1 MQCFFMNNYHSLF
14 KYLILLCCLS
24 GCHDTSDENSLPNYW
39 DTKDSISVQAT
50 DTSQGNLEHIHSTN
64 EIHESLQTNS
74 IISLEN
80 WRIEDFIIN
89 KKDQNSSSIK
99 RTMEAI
105 RDEWESAPNPIIA
118 RFRGCDFGDYF
129 HLNFEDA
136 QGNIFDFGFGDN
148 AFGQIE
154 LYNTEN
160 FEDNPNYLN
169 KKFEIYWSWKITTFP
184 CCDGEFDQVEAYI
197 PSITNLVLTH

>member
-1 MQCFFMNNYHSLF
+1 MPQDFLIYSILFCSL
-14 KYLILLCCLS
+14 ISCQN
-24 GCHDTSDENSLPNYW
+24 TSDDKSSLN
-39 DTKDSISVQAT
+39 DLDVHDSISVQII
-50 DTSQGNLEHIHSTN
+50 DSSERNQEQINSTN
-64 EIHESLQTNS
+64 DLHDSLQTNA
-74 IISLEN
+74 IISVKN

-89 KKDQNSSSIK
+89 KKDQNSSSIN

-118 RFRGCDFGDYF
+118 RYRGCDFGDYF
-129 HLNFEDA
+129 HLNFEDT